1 MGDELDKLVLMDGN
15 NLAHIVFHSAQ
26 NLARRQKI
34 EESQRLDFLEKMTY
48 HMFFNKFFSLV
59 KKFKDNRIFITWDS
73 KNSTAW
79 RRTQDSNYKSNRVAS
94 DDVKQSL
101 FKAIDNLREIIP
113 SLPVYQ
119 YYQDG
124 FEADDII
131 YYVASK
137 MENVE
142 MIIVSNDQ
150 DLQQIA
156 QRFNATIWDPK
167 KNVDVE
173 VPSDYDITVK
183 KALVGDSSD
192 NIPGV
197 KGIGEKGGT
206 KIARELYG
214 KNITRDS
221 VLPFVKNESDADVFA
236 LYLSMVDI
244 SLNPNLEKIDINLN
258 MLFNEKSM
266 NEENILNFYKK
277 YSMKSQIGS
286 WSKNKKALMG

>member
-1 MGDELDKLVLMDGN
+1 MEQRLVLIDGN

-34 EESQRLDFLEKMTY
+34 EDEQRFDFLEKMTY
-48 HMFFNKFFSLV
+48 HMFFNKLFSLI
-59 KKFKDNRIFITWDS
+59 KKFKGARFFITWDS

-79 RRTQDSNYKSNRVAS
+79 RRTQDSNYKSNRVAGE
-94 DDVKQSL
+94 DIKQSL
-101 FKAIDNLREIIP
+101 FKAMDNLRELLP
-113 SLPVYQ
+113 SLPIYQ

-131 YYVASK
+131 YYIASK
-137 MENVE
+137 MDENVE
-142 MIIVSNDQ
+142 MVVVSNDQ

-156 QRFNATIWDPK
+156 QRFNATIWNPK
-167 KNVDVE
+167 KNEDVN

-197 KGIGEKGGT
+197 KGIGEKGGV
-206 KIARELYG
+206 KIARELFG

-221 VLPFVKNESDADVFA
+221 IIPFLKEESHADTFL
-236 LYLSMVDI
+236 LYLSMIDI
-244 SLNPNLEKIDINLN
+244 SLNPNLEKINIDWQ
-258 MLFNEKSM
+258 MFFNDKTM

-277 YSMKSQIGS
+277 YNMKSQMGS
-286 WSKNKKALMG
+286 WAKNKKVLME